1 MRRARAALGVIT
13 LALTG
18 ALAGLAPSHAIT
30 GSYQVDDEHAYVALL
45 VFYTEPSEPDAD
57 PYSHRCTGSL
67 LEDKVTIVTAGHC
80 TQGVESGRA
89 YFETSP
95 FPDYDPNAFEGWG
108 GDPTTGYPYDGG
120 HEFSGAA
127 NFGFGAGSLPDTG
140 DLGVVVLEKPLLT
153 LDSYAQLPEPGA
165 VDAYT
170 ASSARKDDVRFT
182 LSGYGVSQ
190 VKPRVL
196 VGKRLTAESQLI
208 NDGAPITEYNL
219 KTSANGS
226 QGKGGSC
233 VGDSGGPVLQKGTD
247 IVLAVVSF
255 GRNDNCTGVE
265 YSYRVDRQDTLTWIR
280 KDDRV
285 DAG

>member
-1 MRRARAALGVIT
+1 MRRALAALGVTT

-18 ALAGLAPSHAIT
+18 SVAGLAPSQAIT
-30 GSYQVDDEHAYVALL
+30 GNYTVDDERGYVALL
-45 VFYTEPSEPDAD
+45 VFFTDPVEPGAD

-67 LEDKVTIVTAGHC
+67 LEDRVTIVTAGHC

-95 FPDYDPNAFEGWG
+95 FPNYDPTLNNGWG

-127 NFGFGAGSLPDTG
+127 NFGFGSGSLPDTG
-140 DLGVVVLEKPLLT
+140 DLGAVVLKEPLE
-153 LDSYAQLPEPGA
+153 LDRYAELPPPDA
-165 VDAYT
+165 VDTYA
-170 ASSARKDDVRFT
+170 ASSGQKDDVRFT

-196 VGKRLTAESQLI
+196 VGQRLTAESQLV
-208 NDGAPITEYNL
+208 NDNAPITEYHL

-247 IVLAVVSF
+247 VVLAVVSF

-265 YSYRVDRQDTLTWIR
+265 YSYRIDREDTLGWITDVDRT
-280 KDDRV
+280 

>member
-1 MRRARAALGVIT
+1 MRRALAALGVT
-13 LALTG
+13 ALALTG
-18 ALAGLAPSHAIT
+18 AVAGPAPSQAIT
-30 GSYQVDDEHAYVALL
+30 GTSTVDDERGYVALL
-45 VFYTEPSEPDAD
+45 VFYTEPSEPGGD

-67 LEDKVTIVTAGHC
+67 LDDGRTIVTAGHC
-80 TQGVESGRA
+80 TQGVENGRA

-95 FPDYDPNAFEGWG
+95 FPSYDPTLNDGRG

-120 HEFSGAA
+120 HTFTGAA
-127 NFGFGAGSLPDTG
+127 NFGFGSGGLPDTG
-140 DLGVVVLEKPLLT
+140 DLGVVVLEEALT
-153 LDSYAQLPEPGA
+153 LDRYARLPEPGA

-196 VGKRLTAESQLI
+196 VGKRLTAESQLVS
-208 NDGAPITEYNL
+208 DSAPITEYNL

-255 GRNDNCTGVE
+255 GRNDNCKGVE
-265 YSYRVDRQDTLTWIR
+265 YSYRIDREDTLTWIR
-280 KDDRV
+280 EGDRV

>member
-1 MRRARAALGVIT
+1 MRRALAAIGVTT

-18 ALAGLAPSHAIT
+18 ALAGLAPSQAIT
-30 GSYQVDDEHAYVALL
+30 GTYTVDDEREYVALL
-45 VFYTEPSEPDAD
+45 VFYSDPVEPGAD

-67 LEDKVTIVTAGHC
+67 LEDGVTIVTAGHC
-80 TQGVESGRA
+80 TQGVERGRA

-95 FPDYDPNAFEGWG
+95 FPNYDPAAYGGRG
-108 GDPTTGYPYDGG
+108 GDPTTGYPYEQGV
-120 HEFSGAA
+120 EFRSAA
-127 NFGFGAGSLPDTG
+127 NYGFGSGSLPDTG
-140 DLGVVVLEKPLLT
+140 DLGVVVLNEPLLT
-153 LDSYAQLPEPGA
+153 LDRYAQLPQPGA

-170 ASSARKDDVRFT
+170 ASSSKKAAVRFT

-196 VGKRLTAESQLI
+196 VGQRLTAQSQLVS
-208 NDGAPITEYNL
+208 DSAPITEFNL

-233 VGDSGGPVLQKGTD
+233 VGDSGGPVLQQGTD

-265 YSYRVDRQDTLTWIR
+265 YSYRIDRDDTLDWIRDVDRI
-280 KDDRV
+280 